1 MYFSNLGLCINI
13 HENGLFRYLA
23 QKSLALVWHS
33 FRFSVEKE
41 MWIVIQFSLPALLA
55 WAQLRGLSAVIHPA
69 RLLPQRK
76 VSKIPPPLAFLLLSG
91 RYVEQ
96 CLPSTWRKLLCD
108 FLWHELGHQ
117 LGLDFYPRPIFTKL
131 CELKKNL
138 KQKSQSPW
146 KCFYVICSASKVLKG
161 LVFSEAEM
169 WKEWQFALVW
179 SLEERAC
186 L

>member
-1 MYFSNLGLCINI
+1 M
-13 HENGLFRYLA
+13 
-23 QKSLALVWHS
+23 
-33 FRFSVEKE
+33 
-41 MWIVIQFSLPALLA
+41 ALLQVLC
-55 WAQLRGLSAVIHPA
+55 WEGNLNCDSVLTSCPSGVSPAQGPFCCRSPCKAI
-69 RLLPQRK
+69 LPQRK

-91 RYVEQ
+91 RYMEQ
-96 CLPSTWRKLLCD
+96 CLPSPWRKLLCD

-138 KQKSQSPW
+138 KQKSRSPW
-146 KCFYVICSASKVLKG
+146 KCFYAICCASKVLKG

-179 SLEERAC
+179 SLEEDD
-186 L
+186 LSIDVHLWVMLNILIYLE